1 MLRRIEDPGGARWG
15 SRRPRL
21 SEPASKEGY
30 GAAAFVRPLK
40 HRYPES
46 CFGERERT
54 RIKIKFDGYKSSIY
68 FIVSSEF

>member
-46 CFGERERT
+46 CFGERDLGPG
-54 RIKIKFDGYKSSIY
+54 F
-68 FIVSSEF
+68 EF